1 VINVLVTLEVKDF
14 ELFAVFEKKAVKIM
28 RSYGG
33 NLLRA
38 FETIRNEDGSGQ
50 EIHLLEFPNDAAFAE
65 YRSDSRLIEHAE
77 LRKKAIDSMV
87 VVISGVL
94 KEYT

>member
-14 ELFAVFEKKAVKIM
+14 ELLAVFEKQAVKIM

-33 NLLRA
+33 NLVRA
-38 FETIRNEDGSGQ
+38 FETTRNEDGSGQ
-50 EIHLLEFPNDAAFAE
+50 EVHLFEFPSDDAFAE

>member
-1 VINVLVTLEVKDF
+1 MLALEVKDF
-14 ELFAVFEKKAVKIM
+14 ELLAVFEKKAVGIM

-33 NLLRA
+33 NLVRA
-38 FETIRNEDGSGQ
+38 SETI
-50 EIHLLEFPNDAAFAE
+50 
-65 YRSDSRLIEHAE
+65 
-77 LRKKAIDSMV
+77 RKKAIDSMV